1 MKHQRVAAGA
11 LDCHH
16 FADEYYVIAGGMPR
30 VMAAFEPRD
39 AAIDQWRI
47 RPPKPVRD
55 TRESVRVRTRKATRK
70 IGLLG

>member
-1 MKHQRVAAGA
+1 MKHQRVAVGA

-16 FADEYYVIAGGMPR
+16 FADEYDMIAGGVPR

-47 RPPKPVRD
+47 RPSEPVRD
-55 TRESVRVRTRKATRK
+55 ARKPILVRAREAPRK